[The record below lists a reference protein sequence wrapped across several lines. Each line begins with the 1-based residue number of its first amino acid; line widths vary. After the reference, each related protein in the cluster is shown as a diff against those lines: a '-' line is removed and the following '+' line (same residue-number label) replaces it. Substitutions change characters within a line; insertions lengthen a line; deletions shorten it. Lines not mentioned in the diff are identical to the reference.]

1 MKGHWGVAILFFLIG
16 VMVANRVGFL
26 APLAGSQSGG

>member
-1 MKGHWGVAILFFLIG
+1 MNVKWTQAIIFFLLG

-26 APLAGSQSGG
+26 APLSGSKS

>member
-1 MKGHWGVAILFFLIG
+1 MGKWGVIILAFLVG

-26 APLAGSQSGG
+26 APLAGSQG

>member
-1 MKGHWGVAILFFLIG
+1 MRGHWGVAILAFLVG

-26 APLAGSQSGG
+26 SPLAGSPQG

>member
-1 MKGHWGVAILFFLIG
+1 VSGKWGVAILFFLLG
-16 VMVANRVGFL
+16 VIVANRVGFL

>member
-1 MKGHWGVAILFFLIG
+1 MTGKWGIAILFFLVG

-26 APLAGSQSGG
+26 APLAGSQSG